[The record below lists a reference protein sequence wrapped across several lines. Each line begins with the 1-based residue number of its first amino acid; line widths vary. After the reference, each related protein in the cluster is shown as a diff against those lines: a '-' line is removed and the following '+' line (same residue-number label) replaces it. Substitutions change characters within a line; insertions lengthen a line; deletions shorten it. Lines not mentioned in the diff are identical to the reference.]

1 MAREKRLEKR
11 LGRGIVAMINQASQ
25 AIKDADQ
32 QVDGQDAFTVA
43 KNAYRK
49 HVTQQRFAFAVERND
64 GRYPFN
70 RFGMAAM
77 DRVYFVNLIA
87 TAVSIAVA
95 IIVYFF
101 VLIKIGGLTR
111 EDILQAPKGTAI
123 LRVLQK
129 IRWI

>member
-1 MAREKRLEKR
+1 M
-11 LGRGIVAMINQASQ
+11 GIVTRIVYSV
-25 AIKDADQ
+25 I
-32 QVDGQDAFTVA
+32 
-43 KNAYRK
+43 
-49 HVTQQRFAFAVERND
+49 
-64 GRYPFN
+64 N
-70 RFGMAAM
+70 RFGIAAM

-101 VLIKIGGLTR
+101 VLIKTGGLTR
-111 EDILQAPKGTAI
+111 EDILQAPKGATI